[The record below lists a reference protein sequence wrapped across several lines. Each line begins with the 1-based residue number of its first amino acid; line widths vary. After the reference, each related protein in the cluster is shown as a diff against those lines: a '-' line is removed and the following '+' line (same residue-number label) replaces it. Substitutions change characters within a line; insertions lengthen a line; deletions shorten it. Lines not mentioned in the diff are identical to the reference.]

1 MRLALLLLFT
11 AAVAQGAEKRVLYVT
26 ATAGFR
32 HTDSI
37 DASIP
42 VMESIAKESGL
53 QIVHTEDLSLIN
65 SDTLHTF
72 DAVYFLCT
80 SGELPLSDRQKTDL
94 LDFVRGGKGF
104 GGSHSATDTLYTWPE
119 YGELIGGIFD
129 GHPWVQEA
137 AIDVEDPEN
146 PIVAH
151 LAPSFRATEEFYQF
165 RDFSRDRVR
174 VLLTLDTRSINL
186 AADGVHRTD
195 GDFALAWIRK
205 YGSGRVFYSA
215 FGHFAESFQSPPLR
229 KMLLQALLW
238 LTGEVEADA
247 TPRSGPSA
255 PPPSIAAARNLAGG
269 SDAFAP
275 GDLVSISGARLTSGS
290 TLSAAGAPLPVRL
303 AGAHV
308 EVNGIPAPLFQ
319 VAPDRL
325 LAQVPAGVTAGQNAS
340 LTVSSVNRASDAT
353 PLRIEPASPSVVA
366 ATLAGNVVVLYATGL
381 GAADPAVKEGAA
393 APASPLSR
401 TVIQPA
407 VRINGQ
413 GAVLSFSGLAPGLVG
428 VYQVNAIVPS
438 GAGGRLEIVL
448 EAAGRVSSPFVL
460 TPAP

>member
-1 MRLALLLLFT
+1 MRFVLLLLLT
-11 AAVAQGAEKRVLYVT
+11 AAVAQGAQKRVLYLT
-26 ATAGFR
+26 TTAGFR

-37 DASIP
+37 DASVP

-53 QIVHTEDLSLIN
+53 EIVHTEDLSLIN
-65 SDTLHTF
+65 SDTLKTF

-80 SGELPLSDRQKTDL
+80 SGELPLSDQQKTDL

-137 AIDVEDPEN
+137 SIDVEDPQN

-151 LAPSFRATEEFYQF
+151 LSPSFRATEEFYQF

-238 LTGEVEADA
+238 LTGEVDADA
-247 TPRSGPSA
+247 TPRSGPST
-255 PPPSIAAARNLAGG
+255 PPPSIAAVRNLAGG

-290 TLSAAGAPLPVRL
+290 TLSAAGTPLPVRL
-303 AGAHV
+303 AGSHV
-308 EVNGIPAPLFQ
+308 EVNGTPAPLFQ

-325 LAQVPAGVTAGQNAS
+325 LAQVPAGATPGQSAS
-340 LTVSSVNRASDAT
+340 LTLSSVNRASD
-353 PLRIEPASPSVVA
+353 PSQLRIELASPSVVA

-381 GAADPAVKEGAA
+381 GAADPAIKEGAA
-393 APASPLSR
+393 APAAPLSR

-407 VRINGQ
+407 VRVNGQ
-413 GAVLSFSGLAPGLVG
+413 GAVVSFSGLAPGLVG

-438 GAGGRLEIVL
+438 GAGSRLEIVI
-448 EAAGRVSSPFVL
+448 ETAGRASSPFVL
-460 TPAP
+460 TLTP